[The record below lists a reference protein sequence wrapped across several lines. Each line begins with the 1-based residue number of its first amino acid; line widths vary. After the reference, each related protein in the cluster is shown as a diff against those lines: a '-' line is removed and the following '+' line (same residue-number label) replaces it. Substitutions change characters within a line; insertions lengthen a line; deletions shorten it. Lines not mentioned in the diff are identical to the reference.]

1 MGKRKVLVTAT
12 NYSAICKKGK
22 KILEDNGFEVV
33 ENPHGRPFTFE
44 ELKDLVGD
52 ISAVVAGV
60 DTWNEDVFKLAPQ
73 LKVISRFGV
82 GVDNIDI
89 PKAKEY
95 GIKVTNCK
103 GINSNAVSEHAMAL
117 MLSSVRMIPRLSR
130 TMKEGTW
137 ERAVYHEFNQMTVGL
152 LGFGDIARKVAA
164 KLQPFGAKI
173 IAYDVY
179 PNEAAAKELNVTM
192 VSQEEVLKNSDII
205 SIHVPALPS
214 THHLINKDTIGMMK
228 ESAYIINTARGS
240 IVDEKALYEALKSGR
255 IAGAAIDVYEQE
267 PVDMNNP
274 LFGLDNFIGTPHTS
288 AETYENYENC
298 GIETAQAIVDVLVNE
313 KTPQNLL

>member
-1 MGKRKVLVTAT
+1 MG
-12 NYSAICKKGK
+12 
-22 KILEDNGFEVV
+22 
-33 ENPHGRPFTFE
+33 
-44 ELKDLVGD
+44 GD

-60 DTWNEDVFKLAPQ
+60 DTWDEAVFKLAPE

-89 PKAKEY
+89 SKAKEF

-117 MLSSVRMIPRLSR
+117 MLSSVRMIPRLSQ

-137 ERAVYHEFNQMTVGL
+137 ERAVYHEFNQLTVGL

-164 KLQPFGAKI
+164 KLQSFGAKL
-173 IAYDVY
+173 IAYDVF
-179 PNEAAAKELNVTM
+179 PNEEAAKDLNVTM
-192 VSQEEVLKNSDII
+192 VSLEDVLKKSDII

-214 THHLINKDTIGMMK
+214 THHMINKDTIELMK
-228 ESAYIINTARGS
+228 DSVYLINTARGS
-240 IVDEKALYEALKSGR
+240 IVDENALYEALKTRR
-255 IAGAAIDVYEQE
+255 IAGAALDVYEHE
-267 PVDMNNP
+267 PVDMNYP
-274 LFGLDNFIGTPHTS
+274 LFELDNFIGTPHTS

-298 GIETAQAIVDVLVNE
+298 GIETAQAIVDVLIKE
-313 KTPQNLL
+313 KTPENLL

>member
-22 KILEDNGFEVV
+22 RILEENGFEIV
-33 ENPHGRPFTFE
+33 ENTHGRPFTFE
-44 ELKDLVGD
+44 ELKGLVGD

-60 DTWNEDVFKLAPQ
+60 DTWDEAVFKLAPE

-89 PKAKEY
+89 SKAKEF

-103 GINSNAVSEHAMAL
+103 GINSNAVSEHTMAL
-117 MLSSVRMIPRLSR
+117 MLSSVRMIPRLSQ

-137 ERAVYHEFNQMTVGL
+137 ERAVYHEFNQLTVGL

-164 KLQPFGAKI
+164 KLQSFGAKL
-173 IAYDVY
+173 IAYDVF
-179 PNEAAAKELNVTM
+179 PNEEAAKDLNVTM
-192 VSQEEVLKNSDII
+192 VSMEDVLKKSDII

-214 THHLINKDTIGMMK
+214 THHMINKDTIELMK
-228 ESAYIINTARGS
+228 DSVYLINTARGS
-240 IVDEKALYEALKSGR
+240 IVDESALYEALKTRR
-255 IAGAAIDVYEQE
+255 IAGAALDVYEHE
-267 PVDMNNP
+267 PVDMNHP
-274 LFGLDNFIGTPHTS
+274 LFELDNFIGTPHTS

-298 GIETAQAIVDVLVNE
+298 GIKTAQAIVDVLIKE
-313 KTPQNLL
+313 KTPENLL

>member
-12 NYSAICKKGK
+12 NYSAICKNGK
-22 KILEDNGFEVV
+22 KILEENGFEVV
-33 ENPHGRPFTFE
+33 ENPYGRPFTFD
-44 ELKDLVGD
+44 ELRKLVGD

-60 DTWNEDVFKLAPQ
+60 DTWNEDVFKLAPK

-89 PKAKEY
+89 QKAKEY
-95 GIKVTNCK
+95 GIKITNCK
-103 GINSNAVSEHAMAL
+103 GVNSNAVSEHAVAL
-117 MLSSVRMIPRLSR
+117 MLSSVRMIPRLSQ
-130 TMKEGTW
+130 TMKMGTW
-137 ERAVYHEFNQMTVGL
+137 ERAVYHEFDQLTVGF
-152 LGFGDIARKVAA
+152 LGFGDIARKVAV
-164 KLQPFGAKI
+164 KLQPFGAKL
-173 IAYDVY
+173 IAYDIIA
-179 PNEAAAKELNVTM
+179 NEEIAKTLKVTM
-192 VSQEEVLKNSDII
+192 VSQEEVLKKSDII

-214 THHLINKDTIGMMK
+214 TYHLINKDTISLMK
-228 ESAYIINTARGS
+228 ENVYLINTARGS

-255 IAGAAIDVYEQE
+255 IAGAALDVYEQE

-274 LFGLDNFIGTPHTS
+274 LFELDNFIGTPHTS

-313 KTPQNLL
+313 KTPANLL